1 MHFQQQALK
10 DSYAE
15 KAKISQASR
24 TTLAAYTVTLDNLAS
39 KSKDLDDVVIQ
50 EQEANTLRE

>member
-15 KAKISQASR
+15 KAKIS
-24 TTLAAYTVTLDNLAS
+24 
-39 KSKDLDDVVIQ
+39 
-50 EQEANTLRE
+50 